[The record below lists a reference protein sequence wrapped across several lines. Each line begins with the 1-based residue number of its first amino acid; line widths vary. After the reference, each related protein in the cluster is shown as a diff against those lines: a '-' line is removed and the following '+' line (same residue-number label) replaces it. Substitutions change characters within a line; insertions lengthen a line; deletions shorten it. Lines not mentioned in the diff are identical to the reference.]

1 MTASGFRRCRRLRG
15 RTPAESSDNH
25 SPSDGFQL
33 GSDPDHK
40 ATTSA
45 KSVNQVNYYTNV
57 YSWVDHMRDIAK
69 LKSDDVHL
77 DPDYKVVIFFAP
89 EMTEWAAVVSEMRK

>member
-1 MTASGFRRCRRLRG
+1 MVSFYPWNGLLI
-15 RTPAESSDNH
+15 SLDNH